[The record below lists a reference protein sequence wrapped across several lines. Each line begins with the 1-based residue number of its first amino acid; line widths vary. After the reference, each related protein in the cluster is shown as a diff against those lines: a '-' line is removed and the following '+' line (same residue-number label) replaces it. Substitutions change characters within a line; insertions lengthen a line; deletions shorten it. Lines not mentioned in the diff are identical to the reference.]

1 MNSKSRLIA
10 GLVIG
15 ITLSACGETPA
26 PDVATAQDD
35 PDQKQ
40 PNILFIVADDLGYT
54 DLGVY
59 GSEIETP
66 NLDKLATDGVMF
78 KNFYAAPTCS
88 PTRAMLLSGVDNH
101 PAGMGSMYREISPNQ
116 VGQRGYEEHLHSRVA
131 TIAEVLGDA
140 GYHTYMTG
148 KWHLG
153 YKDDNSP
160 AARGFE
166 RSYASL
172 AGGASHF
179 DMMPMVGPG
188 KAPYR
193 EDQEMIDA
201 LPDDFYSTQSFTHKM
216 IDYIDSNQADDRP
229 FFGYLAYTAVHWP
242 LQAPQPSIERF
253 QGNYDDGYDVLHTN
267 RIQRLKSLGLI
278 DENVVP
284 YPKLAEVPAW
294 DSLSTEEQQNSAR
307 MMEIYAAMTS
317 DIDQYIGELIAY
329 LESIDEFDN
338 TLIVFLSDNGAEG
351 HPMDQSIG
359 AIGRWIE
366 ECCDNSYDN
375 MGNADSF
382 LWYGAGWAR
391 ASTGPWRMFK
401 GFTSEGGI
409 RVPAIMHYP
418 KLNQSGLNT
427 ALVSVMDVMPTVLDL
442 VGVEHPDSP
451 YKDRDIVQMTGKS
464 MLPMLHGEAQEIYTS
479 DDYIGWELFGKT
491 AIRQGDWKI
500 IQEPAGDFWQS
511 RNPVAENYAWQLF
524 NIAEDPSEMNDLAAK
539 NPEKLADMLQ
549 LWEAYA
555 EENQVII
562 PDQVMGY

>member
-216 IDYIDSNQADDRP
+216 SDYIDSNQADDRP

-307 MMEIYAAMTS
+307 TMEIYAAMTS

-427 ALVSVMDVMPTVLDL
+427 TLVSVMDVMPTVLDL

-464 MLPMLHGEAQEIYTS
+464 MLPMLHGETQEIHTS

>member
-1 MNSKSRLIA
+1 VNSKSRLIA

-464 MLPMLHGEAQEIYTS
+464 MLPMLHGEAQETHTG

-539 NPEKLADMLQ
+539 NPGKLADMLQ

>member
-307 MMEIYAAMTS
+307 TMEIYAAMTS

-427 ALVSVMDVMPTVLDL
+427 TLVSVMDVMPTVLDL

-464 MLPMLHGEAQEIYTS
+464 MLPMLHGEAQEIHTS

>member
-307 MMEIYAAMTS
+307 TMEIYAAMTS

-427 ALVSVMDVMPTVLDL
+427 TLVSVMDVMPTVLDL

-451 YKDRDIVQMTGKS
+451 YKDRDILQMTGKS

>member
-307 MMEIYAAMTS
+307 TMEIYAAMTS

>member
-1 MNSKSRLIA
+1 VNSKSRLIA

-307 MMEIYAAMTS
+307 TMEIYAAMTS

-427 ALVSVMDVMPTVLDL
+427 TLVSVMDVMPTVLDL

>member
-307 MMEIYAAMTS
+307 TMEIYAAMTS

-427 ALVSVMDVMPTVLDL
+427 TLVSVMDVMPTVLDL